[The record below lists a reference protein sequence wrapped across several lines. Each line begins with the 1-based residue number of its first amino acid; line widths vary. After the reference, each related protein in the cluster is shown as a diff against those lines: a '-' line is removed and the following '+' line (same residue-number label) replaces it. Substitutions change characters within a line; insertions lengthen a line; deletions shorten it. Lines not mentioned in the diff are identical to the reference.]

1 MSAAELER
9 LARSVLTCAPLN
21 CRAERDCFALA
32 RSVLSLL
39 AADAA
44 PAASASAPDAG
55 AEPPV
60 IAIPFGWETSTGGW
74 AP

>member
-9 LARSVLTCAPLN
+9 
-21 CRAERDCFALA
+21 LA